1 VQLWVP
7 HYDELVK
14 VLIAEGLLDPDV
26 APRVDAA
33 VDGLFT
39 CLPVD
44 DYGTWHHRDGAR
56 RLCIGKPGT
65 VRIRMSSDLA
75 DRLIASCDCRR
86 EFEKTR
92 PRPQPDPYL
101 LKQYRRA
108 EAHIQRCWNAFEYK
122 RWSTMSPAERVAWEA
137 ARDKERD
144 KAQAEYER
152 LREQISAP
160 PPPIDEAEF
169 AEFVERL
176 RNNRGFLHR
185 QAEASLI
192 DFYSGYI
199 FDQEPVPCG
208 CKLMLPECDCLSR
221 FRSKP
226 APGALAAPPPP
237 QRPWGGKPLV
247 NNELYSGRKKR
258 WWDDKRF
265 SGAKKNDDQ
274 IIRSHD
280 KSASVGMRGFDAG
293 AKGAW
298 VNPNA
303 EYHPE
308 QDDRAWTRAS
318 NRTAREGEKEVQKPY
333 DDPMGTPKSWSN
345 PSDAAPDDELGI
357 RRLGRRLVEEGE
369 IERYKPKKGDEDD

>member
-1 VQLWVP
+1 LDDVAIGGRRIGFTSCIREHVSTVTHRNEPLHISLLASSPALRLFERDLIFDFAQRGYGVNASVGRLFRLMKIQLERAATE
-7 HYDELVK
+7 YDF
-14 VLIAEGLLDPDV
+14 ILLDC
-26 APRVDAA
+26 APGISALTEV
-33 VDGLFT
+33 T
-39 CLPVD
+39 
-44 DYGTWHHRDGAR
+44 
-56 RLCIGKPGT
+56 
-65 VRIRMSSDLA
+65 IRLA
-75 DRLIASCDCRR
+75 DLIIVP
-86 EFEKTR
+86 TI
-92 PRPQPDPYL
+92 PD
-101 LKQYRRA
+101 
-108 EAHIQRCWNAFEYK
+108 FV
-122 RWSTMSPAERVAWEA
+122 ST
-137 ARDKERD
+137 
-144 KAQAEYER
+144 YG
-152 LREQISAP
+152 LRTFCNS
-160 PPPIDEAEF
+160 
-169 AEFVERL
+169 
-176 RNNRGFLHR
+176 
-185 QAEASLI
+185 
-192 DFYSGYI
+192 
-199 FDQEPVPCG
+199 
-208 CKLMLPECDCLSR
+208 
-221 FRSKP
+221 SKP

-237 QRPWGGKPLV
+237 QRPWGGKPLG

-369 IERYKPKKGDEDD
+369 IERYKPKKGEEDD